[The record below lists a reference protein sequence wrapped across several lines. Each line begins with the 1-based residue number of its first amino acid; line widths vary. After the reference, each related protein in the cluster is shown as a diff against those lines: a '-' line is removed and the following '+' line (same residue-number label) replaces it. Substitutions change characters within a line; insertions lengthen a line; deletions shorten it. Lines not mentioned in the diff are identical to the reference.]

1 MPPRC
6 RSISGAGRAIVKSR
20 LCLVVTWFAIVA
32 GVPSAALADRMDP
45 TFQFS
50 NPSGGSVSR
59 ADFAIIPAGSVQAPV
74 IGTDPITGLPKTAS
88 PVTIDPTQSSGFDLN
103 NFSTA
108 LGTGQGIEGL
118 RLLFGQK
125 QVIQN
130 GNVTFVPVPGPSGGP
145 PQYLDSGGVVTF
157 ALHMNPSF
165 VGTISL
171 KSLTA
176 GVPDPVL
183 LNTPEPATLGVWTF
197 AIAGLALRLRTR
209 PWHARP
215 PRS

>member
-1 MPPRC
+1 MPPRF
-6 RSISGAGRAIVKSR
+6 RSISGTGRAIVKSR
-20 LCLVVTWFAIVA
+20 LCLVLSGFAILA
-32 GVPSAALADRMDP
+32 GVPSAALAGQMDP
-45 TFQFS
+45 TFQFT
-50 NPSGGSVSR
+50 NTSGGPVSR

-74 IGTDPITGLPKTAS
+74 IGTDPITGLPQTAS

-108 LGTGQGIEGL
+108 LGTGTGIQGL

-125 QVIQN
+125 QVVQN
-130 GNVTFVPVPGPSGGP
+130 GQVTFVPVPGPNGGP
-145 PQYLDSGGVVTF
+145 PEFLNSGGIVTF
-157 ALHMNPSF
+157 TLHLDPSF

-183 LNTPEPATLGVWTF
+183 LNTPEPATIGIWAV
-197 AIAGLALRLRTR
+197 AIVGLAVGMRTR